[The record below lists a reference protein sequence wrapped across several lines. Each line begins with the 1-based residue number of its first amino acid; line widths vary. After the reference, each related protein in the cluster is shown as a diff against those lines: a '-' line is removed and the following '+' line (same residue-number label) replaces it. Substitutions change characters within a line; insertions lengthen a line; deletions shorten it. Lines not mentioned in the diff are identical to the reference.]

1 MITTDIIIIS
11 CLVLSAF
18 FSGIEIAYVSANRI
32 FFLCEKNQNNLNSKM
47 ISKITKHPSKFI
59 ISMLVGNNISLVI
72 YGIFMGERI
81 IDLFFQNSIID
92 DSSLR
97 ILLYQTIISTIV
109 ILLTAEFL
117 PKVFFQLYSNSLI
130 KFFSIPAAFFYYLF
144 SPITFIITKIS
155 DLVLKYFFGS
165 ESDKTNFSFSKGE
178 LGDYIEE
185 QVDSVPN
192 KDHLDSEIQIFKNA
206 LEFSKLKARD
216 AMVPRTEI
224 IAMEKNCKINKL
236 IELFSSKGIS
246 KIPIYN
252 NNIDDI
258 IGYVHAFEMLKKPKT
273 IKNILLP
280 IELIPETIPI
290 NEALNRL
297 KIKQK
302 SLAVVIDEY
311 GGTSGILTVEDIV
324 EELFGEI
331 EDEHDLVDHHEVK
344 IDKGK
349 YEFSARLEVNYIN
362 EKYGINL
369 PCDEDYDTLGGL
381 VVHNTEDIPKKNDLV
396 ELEHFIFTILEV
408 SSTKIEKI
416 GVEIRHSNQ

>member
-11 CLVLSAF
+11 CLVFSAF

-32 FFLCEKNQNNLNSKM
+32 FLEIEKNQNNLNSKM

-81 IDLFFQNSIID
+81 MDLFFQNSIID

-396 ELEHFIFTILEV
+396 ELDHFIFTILEV

>member
-1 MITTDIIIIS
+1 VITTDIIIIS

-32 FFLCEKNQNNLNSKM
+32 FLEIEKNQNNLNSKM

-81 IDLFFQNSIID
+81 MDLFFQNSIID

>member
-11 CLVLSAF
+11 CLVFSAF

-32 FFLCEKNQNNLNSKM
+32 FLEIEKNQNNLNSKM

-81 IDLFFQNSIID
+81 MDLFFQNSIID

-331 EDEHDLVDHHEVK
+331 EDEHDLVDHHEIK
-344 IDKGK
+344 IDKDK
-349 YEFSARLEVNYIN
+349 YEFSARLEVDYIN

>member
-32 FFLCEKNQNNLNSKM
+32 FLEIEKNQNNLNSKM

-81 IDLFFQNSIID
+81 MDLFFQNSIID

-396 ELEHFIFTILEV
+396 ELEYFIFTILEV

>member
-11 CLVLSAF
+11 CLVFSAF

-32 FFLCEKNQNNLNSKM
+32 FLEIEKNQNNLNSKM

-81 IDLFFQNSIID
+81 MDLFFQNSIID

-349 YEFSARLEVNYIN
+349 YEFSARLEVNFIN

-416 GVEIRHSNQ
+416 GVEIKHSNQ

>member
-32 FFLCEKNQNNLNSKM
+32 FLEIEKNQNNLNSKM

-349 YEFSARLEVNYIN
+349 YEFSARLEVNFIN

-396 ELEHFIFTILEV
+396 ELESFIFTILEV

-416 GVEIRHSNQ
+416 GIEIRYPNQ

>member
-32 FFLCEKNQNNLNSKM
+32 FLEIEKNQNNLNSKM

>member
-1 MITTDIIIIS
+1 VITTDIIIIS

-32 FFLCEKNQNNLNSKM
+32 FLEIEKNQNNLNSKM

-349 YEFSARLEVNYIN
+349 YEFSARLEVNFIN

-396 ELEHFIFTILEV
+396 ELESFIFTILEV

>member
-1 MITTDIIIIS
+1 VITTDIIIIS

-32 FFLCEKNQNNLNSKM
+32 FLEIEKNQNNLNSKM

-81 IDLFFQNSIID
+81 MDLFFQNSIID

-416 GVEIRHSNQ
+416 GVQIRHSNQ

>member
-1 MITTDIIIIS
+1 VITTDIIIIS

-32 FFLCEKNQNNLNSKM
+32 FLEIEKNQNNLNSKM

-349 YEFSARLEVNYIN
+349 YEFSARLEVNFIN

-396 ELEHFIFTILEV
+396 ELENFIFTILEV

>member
-32 FFLCEKNQNNLNSKM
+32 FLEIEKNQNNLNSKM

-224 IAMEKNCKINKL
+224 IAMEKNCKKNKL

-396 ELEHFIFTILEV
+396 ELDHFIFTILEV

>member
-11 CLVLSAF
+11 CLVFSAF

-32 FFLCEKNQNNLNSKM
+32 FLEIEKNQNNLNSKM

-81 IDLFFQNSIID
+81 MDLFFQNSIID

-396 ELEHFIFTILEV
+396 ELESFIFTILEV

>member
-32 FFLCEKNQNNLNSKM
+32 FLEIEKNQNNLNSKM

-81 IDLFFQNSIID
+81 MDLFFQNSIID

-185 QVDSVPN
+185 QVDSVSN

-381 VVHNTEDIPKKNDLV
+381 VVHNTEDIPKKNDIV

>member
-1 MITTDIIIIS
+1 VITTDIIIIS

-32 FFLCEKNQNNLNSKM
+32 FLEIEKNQNNLNSKM

-396 ELEHFIFTILEV
+396 ELESFIFTILEV

>member
-11 CLVLSAF
+11 CLVFSAF

-32 FFLCEKNQNNLNSKM
+32 FLEIEKNQNNLNSKM

-81 IDLFFQNSIID
+81 MDLFFQNSIID

-349 YEFSARLEVNYIN
+349 YEFSARLEVNFIN

-396 ELEHFIFTILEV
+396 ELESFIFTILEV

>member
-1 MITTDIIIIS
+1 VITTDIIIIS

-32 FFLCEKNQNNLNSKM
+32 FLEIEKNQNNLNSKM

-192 KDHLDSEIQIFKNA
+192 KDHLTLKFKY
-206 LEFSKLKARD
+206 LK
-216 AMVPRTEI
+216 M
-224 IAMEKNCKINKL
+224 
-236 IELFSSKGIS
+236 
-246 KIPIYN
+246 
-252 NNIDDI
+252 
-258 IGYVHAFEMLKKPKT
+258 H
-273 IKNILLP
+273 
-280 IELIPETIPI
+280 
-290 NEALNRL
+290 
-297 KIKQK
+297 
-302 SLAVVIDEY
+302 
-311 GGTSGILTVEDIV
+311 
-324 EELFGEI
+324 
-331 EDEHDLVDHHEVK
+331 
-344 IDKGK
+344 
-349 YEFSARLEVNYIN
+349 
-362 EKYGINL
+362 
-369 PCDEDYDTLGGL
+369 
-381 VVHNTEDIPKKNDLV
+381 
-396 ELEHFIFTILEV
+396 
-408 SSTKIEKI
+408 
-416 GVEIRHSNQ
+416 

>member
-1 MITTDIIIIS
+1 VITTDIIIIS

-32 FFLCEKNQNNLNSKM
+32 FLEIEKNQNNLNSKM

-81 IDLFFQNSIID
+81 MDLFFQNSIID

-396 ELEHFIFTILEV
+396 ELESFIFTILEV

>member
-32 FFLCEKNQNNLNSKM
+32 FLEIEKNQNNLNSKM

-396 ELEHFIFTILEV
+396 ELENFIFTILEV

>member
-32 FFLCEKNQNNLNSKM
+32 FLEIEKNQNNLNSKM

-81 IDLFFQNSIID
+81 MDLFFQNSIID

-416 GVEIRHSNQ
+416 GVQIRHSNQ

>member
-32 FFLCEKNQNNLNSKM
+32 FLEIEKNQNNLNSKM

-81 IDLFFQNSIID
+81 MDLFFQNSIID

-349 YEFSARLEVNYIN
+349 YEFSARLEVNFIN

-396 ELEHFIFTILEV
+396 ELESFIFTILEV

>member
-11 CLVLSAF
+11 CLVFSAF

-32 FFLCEKNQNNLNSKM
+32 FLEIEKNQNNLNSKM

-396 ELEHFIFTILEV
+396 ELESFIFTILEV

>member
-11 CLVLSAF
+11 CLVFSAF

-32 FFLCEKNQNNLNSKM
+32 FLEIEKNQNNLNSKM
-47 ISKITKHPSKFI
+47 ISKITEHPSKFI

-81 IDLFFQNSIID
+81 MDLFFQNSIID

-349 YEFSARLEVNYIN
+349 YEFSARLEVNFIN

-396 ELEHFIFTILEV
+396 ELDHFIFTILEV

>member
-32 FFLCEKNQNNLNSKM
+32 FLEIEKNQNNLNSKM
-47 ISKITKHPSKFI
+47 ISKITEHPSKFI

-81 IDLFFQNSIID
+81 MDLFFQNSIID

-381 VVHNTEDIPKKNDLV
+381 VVHNTEDIPKKNDIV

-416 GVEIRHSNQ
+416 GVEIKHSNQ

>member
-1 MITTDIIIIS
+1 VITTDIIIIS

-32 FFLCEKNQNNLNSKM
+32 FLEIEKNQNNLNSKM

-81 IDLFFQNSIID
+81 MDLFFQNSIID

-396 ELEHFIFTILEV
+396 ELEYFIFTILEV

>member
-32 FFLCEKNQNNLNSKM
+32 FLEIEKNQKNLNSKM

-81 IDLFFQNSIID
+81 MDLFFQNSIID

-185 QVDSVPN
+185 QVDSVSN
-192 KDHLDSEIQIFKNA
+192 KEHLDSEIQIFKNA

-331 EDEHDLVDHHEVK
+331 EDEHDLVDHHEVR
-344 IDKGK
+344 IDKDK
-349 YEFSARLEVNYIN
+349 YEFSARLEVDYIN

-369 PCDEDYDTLGGL
+369 PCDENYETLGGL

-396 ELEHFIFTILEV
+396 ELEFFIFTILEV

>member
-32 FFLCEKNQNNLNSKM
+32 FLEIEKNQNNLNSKM

-81 IDLFFQNSIID
+81 MDLFFQNSIID

>member
-1 MITTDIIIIS
+1 VITTDIIIIS

-32 FFLCEKNQNNLNSKM
+32 FLEIEKNQNNLNSKM

-81 IDLFFQNSIID
+81 MDLFFQNSIID

-396 ELEHFIFTILEV
+396 ELERFIFTILEV

>member
-1 MITTDIIIIS
+1 
-11 CLVLSAF
+11 
-18 FSGIEIAYVSANRI
+18 
-32 FFLCEKNQNNLNSKM
+32 
-47 ISKITKHPSKFI
+47 
-59 ISMLVGNNISLVI
+59 MLVGNNISLVI

-81 IDLFFQNSIID
+81 LELFFFDSIID
-92 DSSLR
+92 DSSLK
-97 ILLYQTIISTIV
+97 ILLYQTLISTIV

-130 KFFSIPAAFFYYLF
+130 KFFSIPAAFFYYIF

-165 ESDKTNFSFSKGE
+165 ESDNTNLSFSKGE

-185 QVDSVPN
+185 QVDSVLN

-224 IAMEKNCKINKL
+224 IAMEKNCNINEL

-258 IGYVHAFEMLKKPKT
+258 IGYVHAFEMLKKPKN
-273 IKNILLP
+273 IKSILLP

-331 EDEHDLVDHHEVK
+331 EDEHDLVDHHELK
-344 IDKGK
+344 IDENKF
-349 YEFSARLEVNYIN
+349 EFSARLEVDYIN

-369 PCDEDYDTLGGL
+369 PCDENYDTLGGL
-381 VVHNTEDIPKKNDLV
+381 VVHNTEDIPKKNEIV
-396 ELEHFIFTILEV
+396 QFELFIFTILEV
-408 SSTKIEKI
+408 TSTKIEKI
-416 GVEIRHSNQ
+416 GIQIKQPKQ

>member
-1 MITTDIIIIS
+1 MIQSDIIIIS
-11 CLVLSAF
+11 CLILSAF
-18 FSGIEIAYVSANRI
+18 FSGIEIAYISANRI
-32 FFLCEKNQNNLNSKM
+32 FLEIEKNQKNFNSKM
-47 ISKITKHPSKFI
+47 ISKITKYPSKFI

-81 IDLFFQNSIID
+81 LELFFFDSIID
-92 DSSLR
+92 DSSLK
-97 ILLYQTIISTIV
+97 ILLYQTLISTIV
-109 ILLTAEFL
+109 ILVTAEFL

-130 KFFSIPAAFFYYLF
+130 KFFSIPAAFFYYIF

-165 ESDKTNFSFSKGE
+165 ESDNTNLSFSKGE

-185 QVDSVPN
+185 QVDSVSN

-224 IAMEKNCKINKL
+224 IAMEKNCNINEL

-258 IGYVHAFEMLKKPKT
+258 IGYVHAFEMLKKPKN
-273 IKNILLP
+273 IKSILLP

-331 EDEHDLVDHHEVK
+331 EDEHDLVDHHELK
-344 IDKGK
+344 IDENKF
-349 YEFSARLEVNYIN
+349 EFSARLEVDYIN

-369 PCDEDYDTLGGL
+369 PCDENYDTLGGL
-381 VVHNTEDIPKKNDLV
+381 VVHNTEDIPKKNEIV
-396 ELEHFIFTILEV
+396 QFELFIFTILEV
-408 SSTKIEKI
+408 TSTKIEKI
-416 GVEIRHSNQ
+416 GIQIKQSKQ

>member
-32 FFLCEKNQNNLNSKM
+32 FLEIEKNQNNLNSKM

-81 IDLFFQNSIID
+81 MDLFFQNSIID

-362 EKYGINL
+362 EKYSINL

>member
-32 FFLCEKNQNNLNSKM
+32 FLEIEKNQKNLNSKM

-81 IDLFFQNSIID
+81 MDLFFQNSIID

-349 YEFSARLEVNYIN
+349 YEFSARLEVNFIN

>member
-32 FFLCEKNQNNLNSKM
+32 FLEIEKNQNNLNSKM

-81 IDLFFQNSIID
+81 MDLFFQNSIID
-92 DSSLR
+92 DSSLK

-185 QVDSVPN
+185 QVDSVSN

-396 ELEHFIFTILEV
+396 ELEHFIFTVLEV

-416 GVEIRHSNQ
+416 GIEIRYSNQ

>member
-1 MITTDIIIIS
+1 MIPTDIIIIS

-32 FFLCEKNQNNLNSKM
+32 FLEIEKNQKNLNSKM

-81 IDLFFQNSIID
+81 MDLFFQNSIID

-349 YEFSARLEVNYIN
+349 YEFSARLEVNFIN

>member
-32 FFLCEKNQNNLNSKM
+32 FLEIEKNQNNLNSKM

-81 IDLFFQNSIID
+81 MDLFFQNSIID

-396 ELEHFIFTILEV
+396 ELDHFIFTILEV

>member
-32 FFLCEKNQNNLNSKM
+32 FLEIEKNQNNLNSKM

-81 IDLFFQNSIID
+81 MDLFFQNSIID

-396 ELEHFIFTILEV
+396 ELERFIFTILEV

>member
-32 FFLCEKNQNNLNSKM
+32 FLEIEKNQNNLNSKM

-81 IDLFFQNSIID
+81 MDLFFQNSIID

-349 YEFSARLEVNYIN
+349 YEFSARLEVNFIN

-396 ELEHFIFTILEV
+396 ELDHFIFTILEV

>member
-32 FFLCEKNQNNLNSKM
+32 FLEIEKNQNNLNSKM

-349 YEFSARLEVNYIN
+349 YEFSARLEVNFIN

-396 ELEHFIFTILEV
+396 ELENFIFTILEV

>member
-1 MITTDIIIIS
+1 VITTDIIIIS

-32 FFLCEKNQNNLNSKM
+32 FLEIEKNQNNLNSKM

-81 IDLFFQNSIID
+81 MDLFFQNSIID

-185 QVDSVPN
+185 QVDSVSN

-331 EDEHDLVDHHEVK
+331 EDEHDLVDHYEVK